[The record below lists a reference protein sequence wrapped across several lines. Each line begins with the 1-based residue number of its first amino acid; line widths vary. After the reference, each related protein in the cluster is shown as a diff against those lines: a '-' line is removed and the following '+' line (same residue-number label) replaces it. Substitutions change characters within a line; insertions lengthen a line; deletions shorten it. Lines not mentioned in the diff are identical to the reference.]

1 MLSTASPPQSHSR
14 TRGQFVCSVW
24 TPLSRSWI
32 PCGSC
37 LQGFCGT
44 RALLSLALMSFTTRQ
59 FPTQQ
64 HCQAVS
70 QLTLLG
76 SVLLS
81 LRVAYLNSYTHPAPR
96 ARTHQWG
103 DICRLG
109 GSSEAEGPCTRLP
122 QSLLGSTRPY
132 RHHMW
137 NSLLSLYIPFLADW
151 WLEPAVSLASLQ

>member
-1 MLSTASPPQSHSR
+1 M
-14 TRGQFVCSVW
+14 CSVW
-24 TPLSRSWI
+24 TPLSHSWI

-81 LRVAYLNSYTHPAPR
+81 LRVAYLNSYTHPAPPTLDSSMGIHLQTGRLILRPKGPAPASHR
-96 ARTHQWG
+96 ACWVLPGLTGITCGIHFFLSTSLSWQ
-103 DICRLG
+103 IG
-109 GSSEAEGPCTRLP
+109 GWS
-122 QSLLGSTRPY
+122 Q
-132 RHHMW
+132 
-137 NSLLSLYIPFLADW
+137 LYPWPVCND
-151 WLEPAVSLASLQ
+151 Q